1 MWAGVR
7 KMQEIGEDESGR
19 FEGNGRRSGT
29 GGPIRPL

>member
-7 KMQEIGEDESGR
+7 KMQEIGDVESGR
-19 FEGNGRRSGT
+19 FERDGRRSGT